1 MSTVF
6 LHPTRKTYYRRVQ
19 IPQKIRQHFKGK
31 VEVWR
36 SLKTADKDQ
45 AEVRAA
51 QFDAQT
57 RRLFLT
63 LKKSGER
70 LTKDQI
76 ETLVQHWLETEIDEL
91 EDSLALDGP
100 VSDSQR
106 EGEWIVY
113 SDLFDEASE
122 ALIERN
128 YRKVEREADALLA
141 SAGLPGLDHDSA
153 EFGRLC
159 RRLLETKQEYL
170 RIAADRVDGNYK
182 TGPTRLKAGHVP
194 AHVAGATAATAT
206 AAPTGPTFSEA
217 VDLYFKENARA
228 ERTDSQVKAE
238 LERFVEC
245 IRGDKPIGSITKA
258 DCRGYKESL
267 MHVRKLGPATVIK
280 HLSNLG
286 SVFKWSAAQGFI
298 PAGEGSNPCQ
308 GLAPSKKQAKKVA
321 KERRPFTESELV
333 QVFGSRDFIRERDK
347 NPARYW
353 LPLLCLFT
361 GARREEIGQLAVC
374 DIQEEHGI
382 PFIRINDDEKL
393 EQSLKNEGSRR
404 RVPVHSSLVKLGF
417 LDYVKKI
424 KEGKHVRLFPTLTR
438 GANGWSDPIGKAF
451 GRLVTRVGLTDPALC
466 LHSLRHGTLTRLH
479 SSGCPANIA
488 QIIAGHSDGNVHGR
502 YVHRELID
510 LKVLRD
516 GLEKLRYDAVVDA
529 LIVKE

>member
-1 MSTVF
+1 
-6 LHPTRKTYYRRVQ
+6 
-19 IPQKIRQHFKGK
+19 
-31 VEVWR
+31 
-36 SLKTADKDQ
+36 
-45 AEVRAA
+45 
-51 QFDAQT
+51 
-57 RRLFLT
+57 
-63 LKKSGER
+63 
-70 LTKDQI
+70 
-76 ETLVQHWLETEIDEL
+76 
-91 EDSLALDGP
+91 
-100 VSDSQR
+100 
-106 EGEWIVY
+106 VY

-128 YRKVEREADALLA
+128 YRKVEREADALLR

-159 RRLLETKQEYL
+159 RRLLETKQDFL

-182 TGPTRLKAGHVP
+182 TGPTRLRVP
-194 AHVAGATAATAT
+194 LGVQAPVAPPT
-206 AAPTGPTFSEA
+206 AAPAPAGPMFREA
-217 VDLYFKENARA
+217 IDLYFKENARA
-228 ERTDSQVKAE
+228 ERTDSQIKSE
-238 LERFVEC
+238 LDRFLES
-245 IRGDKPIGSITKA
+245 IGGDKPIGSITKA
-258 DCRGYKESL
+258 ECRRYKEEML
-267 MHVRKLGPATVIK
+267 HRRKIGPATVIK

-286 SVFKWSAAQGFI
+286 GIFKWSAAQGFI

-321 KERRPFTESELV
+321 KERRPFSDAELV
-333 QVFGSRDFIRERDK
+333 QVFGSKDFIRERDK

-374 DIQEEHGI
+374 DVQEEQGI
-382 PFIRINDDEKL
+382 PFIRINDDAKL

-438 GANGWSDPIGKAF
+438 GANGWSDPVGKAF
-451 GRLVTRVGLTDPALC
+451 GRLVTKVGLTDPALC
-466 LHSLRHGTLTRLH
+466 LHSLRHGTLTKLH

-510 LKVLRD
+510 LKTLKD
-516 GLEKLRYDAVVDA
+516 GLEKLRYDEVIKAVSQ
-529 LIVKE
+529 

>member
-19 IPQKIRQHFKGK
+19 IPQKIRKHFNGR

-45 AEVRAA
+45 AEVRASL
-51 QFDAQT
+51 FDAQT

-70 LTKDQI
+70 LSKDQI
-76 ETLVQHWLETEIDEL
+76 EALVQHWLETEIDF
-91 EDSLALDGP
+91 LDDCLVLGGQ
-100 VSDSQR
+100 VDDDQR
-106 EGEWIVY
+106 EGEHLVY

-122 ALIERN
+122 ALIGRDFK
-128 YRKVEREADALLA
+128 KVEKEADALLVA
-141 SAGLPGLDHDSA
+141 AGLPPLEHESA
-153 EFGRLC
+153 EYGRLC
-159 RRLLETKQEYL
+159 RRLLEAKLEYFKL
-170 RIAADRVDGNYK
+170 ADARVDGKYENPLRFQRHQQHGTADSSVRAPAK
-182 TGPTRLKAGHVP
+182 APATGPL
-194 AHVAGATAATAT
+194 
-206 AAPTGPTFSEA
+206 FSE
-217 VDLYFKENARA
+217 VVKLYFKENARA
-228 ERTDSQVKAE
+228 ERTDSQIKAE
-238 LERFVEC
+238 LERFLEC
-245 IRGDKPIGSITKA
+245 IGGDKPIGLITKA
-258 DCRGYKESL
+258 DCRVYKED
-267 MHVRKLGPATVIK
+267 MQDRRKIGPATVRK

-286 SVFKWSAAQGFI
+286 GIFKWSVAQGF
-298 PAGEGSNPCQ
+298 PTAEQGNPCQ
-308 GLAPSKKQAKKVA
+308 GLPPSKKHAKKMA
-321 KERRPFTESELV
+321 KERRPFTDAELV
-333 QVFGSRDFIRERDK
+333 QVFGSKDFIRERDK

-374 DIQEEHGI
+374 DIQEEQGI
-382 PFIRINDDEKL
+382 PFIRINDDSKL
-393 EQSLKNEGSRR
+393 EQSLKNAGSRR

-424 KEGKHVRLFPTLTR
+424 RDGKHVRLFPALTR
-438 GANGWSDPIGKAF
+438 GANGWSDPVGKAF
-451 GRLVTRVGLTDPALC
+451 GRLVTKVGLTDPALC
-466 LHSLRHGTLTRLH
+466 LHSLRHGTLTKLH

-516 GLEKLRYDAVVDA
+516 GLEKLRYDQVVEA
-529 LIVKE
+529 LMY

>member
-6 LHPTRKTYYRRVQ
+6 LHRTRHTYYRRVQ
-19 IPQKIRQHFKGK
+19 IPQKIRKHFNGK

-51 QFDAQT
+51 LFDAQT
-57 RRLFLT
+57 RRLFVT

-70 LTKDQI
+70 LSKEQI
-76 ETLVQHWLETEIDEL
+76 ETLVQNWLETEIDEL
-91 EDSLALDGP
+91 DDFMAVSGP
-100 VSDSQR
+100 FSDVDR
-106 EGEWIVY
+106 ETKQVVL
-113 SDLFDEASE
+113 SDLWEEANE
-122 ALIERN
+122 ALISCDF
-128 YRKVEREADALLA
+128 RKVEKEADALLKA
-141 SAGLPGLDHDSA
+141 AGLPSMDHDGA

-159 RRLLETKQEYL
+159 RRLLQTKQEYL
-170 RIAADRVDGNYK
+170 KVEHDRWNGNYS
-182 TGPTRLKAGHVP
+182 TGPTSKTEHVNGTAHRAPTP
-194 AHVAGATAATAT
+194 AP
-206 AAPTGPTFSEA
+206 AAPTGPTFREA

-228 ERTDSQVKAE
+228 ERTDSQIRAE
-238 LERFVEC
+238 FDRFLKS
-245 IRGDKPIGSITKA
+245 IGGDKPIGSITKA
-258 DCRGYKESL
+258 MCRQYKEEML
-267 MHVRKLGPATVIK
+267 HGRKLGPATVIK

-286 SVFKWSAAQGFI
+286 GIFKWSAAQGFI

-321 KERRPFTESELV
+321 KERRPFTDTELV
-333 QVFGSRDFIRERDK
+333 QVFASEDFIRERDK

-374 DIQEEHGI
+374 DIQEEHDI
-382 PFIRINDDEKL
+382 PFIRINDDPKL

-417 LDYVKKI
+417 LDYVKNTRD
-424 KEGKHVRLFPTLTR
+424 GKHVRLFPTLTR
-438 GANGWSDPIGKAF
+438 GANGWSDPVGKAF
-451 GRLVTRVGLTDPALC
+451 GRLVTKVGLTDPTLC
-466 LHSLRHGTLTRLH
+466 LHSLRHGTLTKLH

-510 LKVLRD
+510 LKTLKD
-516 GLEKLRYDAVVDA
+516 GLEKLRYDAVMKV
-529 LIVKE
+529 LM